1 MNITTIQINLE
12 DDQLRELICVS
23 TNMLNFTNL
32 EEISSFR
39 PEVSILENPR
49 AWWKYIINAIIL
61 QKKTIRKSLSWNQLK
76 ARINDKS
83 IYIELWK
90 RKLHTLPSVWTAVCT
105 AASAKRKEMKKQI
118 KARRRNSKIKK
129 SIEEIEELDVNII
142 KNKYKKSDIYL
153 RILDEIQQIKND
165 IKNQTAAFTLLQR
178 NKKIRPARYRSAKD
192 TEISN
197 SGKFSSPIRFDEKG
211 NYISENN
218 INYDINYD
226 NDYYR
231 DQNKNQNDY
240 YDKNNEKETIDIP
253 CALLLRE
260 IENNSTFDE
269 IIYFRTLAEREL
281 SDTDNGQ
288 QSWLKSWFSW

>member
-1 MNITTIQINLE
+1 MM
-12 DDQLRELICVS
+12 QLGIKLILSAMFLLCLLQMPYGFYQAVRFIG
-23 TNMLNFTNL
+23 MLGF
-32 EEISSFR
+32 
-39 PEVSILENPR
+39 ILLAYLSNQQNNKFE
-49 AWWKYIINAIIL
+49 AII
-61 QKKTIRKSLSWNQLK
+61 
-76 ARINDKS
+76 
-83 IYIELWK
+83 YIALA
-90 RKLHTLPSVWTAVCT
+90 LLFQPF
-105 AASAKRKEMKKQI
+105 I
-118 KARRRNSKIKK
+118 KVALGRLIW
-129 SIEEIEELDVNII
+129 NII
-142 KNKYKKSDIYL
+142 DLVVGIGL
-153 RILDEIQQIKND
+153 ILS
-165 IKNQTAAFTLLQR
+165 LLQR

-218 INYDINYD
+218 INYDVNYD